1 MYIIFYTC
9 YMFDYSYWHKFMAFT
24 CLDLVFITRVQLNY
38 VILCSVTISIG
49 FNNLGTT
56 KLCNTLFLYKFLA
69 QPIWNLRT
77 PSLLFSLAFFAFESY
92 IRTRNV
98 VKVQRHLLLISFVLI
113 LKTKSSKKFGW

>member
-1 MYIIFYTC
+1 MYIIFDTC
-9 YMFDYSYWHKFMAFT
+9 YLFDYSYWHKFMAFT

-113 LKTKSSKKFGW
+113 LKTKSSTKFGW